1 MNGVVEM
8 TVDLFED
15 VRRALTV
22 SQVSDIRLLS
32 NSKNA
37 KALLAG
43 SDLSL
48 YPLSQLNDMAEYLYM
63 AKRDFADINEAQEF
77 FRSGV

>member
-1 MNGVVEM
+1 M

-37 KALLAG
+37 KSLLACA
-43 SDLSL
+43 DLSL